1 MLARQNTMNNLAVA
15 PPVLST
21 VAGRHSSAAGL
32 IADRAVAERFDA
44 ATLAP
49 TFGLIGA
56 PFLAALSAA
65 LHTRT
70 ARLEDLA
77 RAHTGQAASTRAGA
91 AAYAAADTAG
101 GREIQ
106 A

>member
-1 MLARQNTMNNLAVA
+1 MKNLSVS

-65 LHTRT
+65 LHART
-70 ARLEDLA
+70 GRLDDLA
-77 RAHTGQAASTRAGA
+77 RAHAGQAANTLTGA

-101 GREIQ
+101 GREMR